1 MYLSFYLRFFFFLM
15 LPPQQ
20 QGKLPCG
27 LFCCVFFLN
36 ESADWIIFLSKVVML
51 IYSDLKDKHAGI
63 KFPPALG
70 YLIS

>member
-1 MYLSFYLRFFFFLM
+1 MVCFVVF
-15 LPPQQ
+15 
-20 QGKLPCG
+20 
-27 LFCCVFFLN
+27 FFLN

-51 IYSDLKDKHAGI
+51 IYFDLKDKHTGI